1 MFLKNE
7 KEIIEWLSNFKIKK
21 YVINKDY
28 TVDIYD
34 RLDLSYMELTS
45 IPIEFNFIEGYFDCS
60 DNNLTSLK
68 GCPKVIK
75 GDFFCYNNQLSN
87 LQFSPEIVK
96 GNIINFSK
104 NPIEEESLLF
114 FSTDLTLVE
123 RIVSFDNVV
132 YDKEDFLIYTNK
144 LKIKNEFEIL
154 NNNINHNKMKMKKL

>member
-1 MFLKNE
+1 MFLQNE

-28 TVDIYD
+28 TVDIFD

-60 DNNLTSLK
+60 ENNLTSLK

-87 LQFSPEIVK
+87 LQFAPEIVK

-114 FSTDLTLVE
+114 FSTDVTSVGKI
-123 RIVSFDNVV
+123 IVFDNVV